1 MSENYQNQSRTA
13 DPGSP
18 NDAASAASGGATE
31 RAAEFLKRGAEI
43 ARPMADLS
51 AKNMEA
57 FVGSAKLAG
66 RTVEDLTREL
76 SEYGR
81 KTFDDA
87 FAMARSFAEVKSP
100 ADLIRV
106 QSQFAK
112 AAFEN
117 AMAFSTHVS
126 GTLTKVAG
134 EVAGRAE
141 SSSSAEASDR
151 DER

>member
-1 MSENYQNQSRTA
+1 
-13 DPGSP
+13 
-18 NDAASAASGGATE
+18 
-31 RAAEFLKRGAEI
+31 
-43 ARPMADLS
+43 MADLS